1 MASLL
6 FSVQEEGVISS
17 LINHNLLIDCYSFFS
32 ISSWSFTMLLKES
45 LAKKITQNHEEEEEG
60 RNERE
65 TITES
70 NQLMTRSFPSLLLSL
85 SYPLSPSLFRI
96 KGAPHMSFALV
107 WSALR
112 RYEYD
117 EKKMRQKKERIDDFA
132 IPFGIP
138 STHSLLPSHSR
149 LRWYFMNGWELVGIS
164 GSFFSW
170 SDLAKIYIWEIC
182 VRSSRICEKCTECR
196 KVEN

>member
-17 LINHNLLIDCYSFFS
+17 LINHNLLIDCYSSFS
-32 ISSWSFTMLLKES
+32 LSSWSFTMLLKES
-45 LAKKITQNHEEEEEG
+45 LAKKNNTKSRRRRRRKKWARNHN
-60 RNERE
+60 R
-65 TITES
+65 IQS
-70 NQLMTRSFPSLLLSL
+70 ADDKVISISPSLSRI
-85 SYPLSPSLFRI
+85 LSPSLFRI

-107 WSALR
+107 WSAHR

-132 IPFGIP
+132 IPFGIL

-170 SDLAKIYIWEIC
+170 SDLAKIYMRDMCAFVSHMWE
-182 VRSSRICEKCTECR
+182 VYW
-196 KVEN
+196 V